1 MNLLLADASRFVASL
16 KQHPRFLDQAIRAC
30 VPGLADFGLVYLV
43 ERDALHCGAAAHTT
57 RTGARL
63 LRNLNRIY
71 KLRRND
77 LDSTVAQVVRIGRPA
92 LRRRIRP
99 EETPTDPSAAPVF
112 ELHRRLGAHSAL
124 VVPIHGRD
132 RVLGALALAYAESR
146 RQYSRD
152 DVPVA
157 EHIALQIGF
166 ALDREVLTKAGATPS
181 FLAQRRLLPAR
192 LRARA

>member
-16 KQHPRFLDQAIRAC
+16 KQHPQFLGQAIRAC

-43 ERDALHCGAAAHTT
+43 DHDALRCGASAHTT
-57 RTGARL
+57 AAGARL
-63 LRNLNRIY
+63 LRTLNRIY

-77 LDSTVAQVVRIGRPA
+77 RDSTVAQVVRIGRPA
-92 LRRRIRP
+92 LRKRIRR
-99 EETPTDPSAAPVF
+99 EETPGDPSAAPVF

-132 RVLGALALAYAESR
+132 RVLGALALAYAESK

-166 ALDREVLTKAGATPS
+166 AIDRELLTTPRATPV
-181 FLAQRRLLPAR
+181 FLARRRILPAR